1 MTRRRPRQRVGLGW
15 VALIV
20 GALALGGALLGLR
33 GDGPKPAVP
42 TVTTVAPTTT
52 TAAAACP
59 LGAGRCPDPR
69 LTPGQIEPNARTA
82 DDVCPP
88 GTPGRDPR
96 RQLTATQER
105 AVLAAYRLAPGTK
118 PAEFDHL
125 IAYWAGGRSSPSN
138 VWPQRDAADK
148 QRKDTLEG
156 RLARMVCVDHTL
168 DLASARERMR
178 TYWDDPLL

>member
-1 MTRRRPRQRVGLGW
+1 MSVRHRIGLGW
-15 VALIV
+15 VALII
-20 GALALGGALLGLR
+20 GALALGSALLAQR
-33 GDGPKPAVP
+33 DDSKPAVP
-42 TVTTVAPTTT
+42 TITTVATTTT
-52 TAAAACP
+52 TAAAVSCQ
-59 LGAGRCPDPR
+59 LGAGRCPDPH

-105 AVLAAYRLAPGTK
+105 AVLAAYRLSPGTR

-138 VWPQRDAADK
+138 VWPQRNPADK
-148 QRKDTLEG
+148 TRKDKLEG
-156 RLARMVCVDHTL
+156 RLARMVCVAHTL